1 MNKRNESGEL
11 MLEAAIY
18 FPIVILVVALMVC
31 VGVAKLQQC
40 VMFFETEKIANNA
53 AKCIVYVGYDKLAG
67 VLDNSTV
74 VDLSQAPGD
83 AEVKAYYEAKKG
95 NLYKEWAWDYSA
107 QEKAFESLLSDMLTS
122 FSFLNGIGSS
132 TEVDVKGGL
141 IPNVQVTV
149 TYSLEFPHMFEF
161 LVKDSDKE
169 GMFSDVK
176 VASYSRCVAVD
187 PVEFV
192 RNTDIA
198 FDVLDFLLD
207 KFGIDVDKFMN
218 KLKVM
223 KDKLLII

>member
-18 FPIVILVVALMVC
+18 FPIVILVMALMIC

-40 VMFFETEKIANNA
+40 VMFFEAEKIANNA
-53 AKCIVYVGYDKLAG
+53 AKCVVYVGYDKLSG
-67 VLDNSTV
+67 VMDNSTV
-74 VDLSQAPGD
+74 VDLNEVPGD

-95 NLYKEWAWDYSA
+95 NLYKEWAWNYST
-107 QEKAFESLLSDMLTS
+107 QEGAFESLLSKMLTS
-122 FSFLNGIGSS
+122 FSLLNGIGSHPD
-132 TEVDVKGGL
+132 VDIKGGL
-141 IPNVQVTV
+141 IPSVQVTV
-149 TYSLEFPHMFEF
+149 SYSLEFPHMFEF
-161 LVKDSDKE
+161 LVRDSDKA

-223 KDKLLII
+223 KDKLLVI